1 MSGIIEPMLRPRG
14 EPECSTGSRARAAW
28 GCSIRGPHA
37 LTMDFNPGDIGHY
50 ILNVGDTDLH
60 FLEVF
65 RSSLCVPK
73 T

>member
-1 MSGIIEPMLRPRG
+1 
-14 EPECSTGSRARAAW
+14 
-28 GCSIRGPHA
+28 
-37 LTMDFNPGDIGHY
+37 MDFNPGDIGYVKRGNGHY

>member
-1 MSGIIEPMLRPRG
+1 
-14 EPECSTGSRARAAW
+14 
-28 GCSIRGPHA
+28 
-37 LTMDFNPGDIGHY
+37 MDFNPGDIGHY